1 MEKQDFDNL
10 VQGLK
15 EAAAMRRGEL
25 ASAGTTMIKPVDVK
39 RTRELTG
46 QSQADFARMMWISP
60 RTLQNWEQGRN
71 HPTGPAVALLRAI
84 AHSPQALIKALNDHS
99 WLIEVEETVPA
110 KERSQPRPSSSR
122 ALHNRP

>member
-15 EAAAMRRGEL
+15 EAEAMRRGDL
-25 ASAGTTMIKPVDVK
+25 AAGGETVIKPIDVK

-71 HPTGPAVALLRAI
+71 YPTGPAVALLRAI
-84 AHSPQALIKALNDHS
+84 AHSPQALVKALNDHS
-99 WLIEVEETVPA
+99 WLIEEETVPV
-110 KERSQPRPSSSR
+110 KERLQPLPSSSR